1 VLEDLV
7 SLLLDLNLN
16 LTDVRVLALRD
27 KALTLL
33 EQVLDVNDKV
43 RDLIDLVL
51 EDTQLSGEG
60 LVLTRSELLQG
71 HIHFLKALLFIDQV
85 IFLILA
91 QLEIIDVVN
100 EVLKGVSG
108 LSESDF
114 DLFKSIVNVFSLL
127 VG

>member
-7 SLLLDLNLN
+7 SLLLDLDLD
-16 LTDVRVLALRD
+16 LADVRVLALRD

-60 LVLTRSELLQG
+60 LVLT
-71 HIHFLKALLFIDQV
+71 
-85 IFLILA
+85 
-91 QLEIIDVVN
+91 
-100 EVLKGVSG
+100 
-108 LSESDF
+108 
-114 DLFKSIVNVFSLL
+114 
-127 VG
+127 

>member
-7 SLLLDLNLN
+7 SLLLDLDLN

-51 EDTQLSGEG
+51 QDTQLSGEG
-60 LVLTRSELLQG
+60 LVLT
-71 HIHFLKALLFIDQV
+71 
-85 IFLILA
+85 
-91 QLEIIDVVN
+91 
-100 EVLKGVSG
+100 
-108 LSESDF
+108 
-114 DLFKSIVNVFSLL
+114 
-127 VG
+127 

>member
-7 SLLLDLNLN
+7 SLLLDLDLN

-60 LVLTRSELLQG
+60 LVLTGSELLQG
-71 HIHFLKALLFIDQV
+71 HIHFFKALLFINQV

-91 QLEIIDVVN
+91 QLEIIDIIN

-114 DLFKSIVNVFSLL
+114 DLFKSIVNVFALL

>member
-7 SLLLDLNLN
+7 SLLLDLDFD

-51 EDTQLSGEG
+51 
-60 LVLTRSELLQG
+60 
-71 HIHFLKALLFIDQV
+71 
-85 IFLILA
+85 
-91 QLEIIDVVN
+91 
-100 EVLKGVSG
+100 
-108 LSESDF
+108 
-114 DLFKSIVNVFSLL
+114 
-127 VG
+127 